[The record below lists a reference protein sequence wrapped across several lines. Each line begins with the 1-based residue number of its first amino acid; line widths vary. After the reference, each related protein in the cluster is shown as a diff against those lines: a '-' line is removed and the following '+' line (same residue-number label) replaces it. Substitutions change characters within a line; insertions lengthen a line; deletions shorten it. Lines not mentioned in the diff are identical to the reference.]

1 MKKQVFYCQVRGLR
15 SMRTLPCFDRTID
28 THAHLSQADTAGAVL
43 LQVDGCSTKL
53 APGKA
58 YCMRYRVCQQHLSAP
73 MVLINNTQSRF
84 CQQCGRFQELEEFD
98 GPKRCA
104 WTWLG
109 HSSSSSSS
117 TALAA

>member
-1 MKKQVFYCQVRGLR
+1 MKKQVFYCQVRTVR
-15 SMRTLPCFDRTID
+15 SVESLPCFDHIIHTY
-28 THAHLSQADTAGAVL
+28 AHLIHADKAVAVL

-98 GPKRCA
+98 GPKRC
-104 WTWLG
+104 G
-109 HSSSSSSS
+109 HG
-117 TALAA
+117 LN

>member
-1 MKKQVFYCQVRGLR
+1 MY
-15 SMRTLPCFDRTID
+15 
-28 THAHLSQADTAGAVL
+28 ADTRSAVL

-104 WTWLG
+104 QDGL
-109 HSSSSSSS
+109 SSS
-117 TALAA
+117 TILAGCIPQEPRLWLTIKSARSEECTDAFVADDLPCYRQGQ